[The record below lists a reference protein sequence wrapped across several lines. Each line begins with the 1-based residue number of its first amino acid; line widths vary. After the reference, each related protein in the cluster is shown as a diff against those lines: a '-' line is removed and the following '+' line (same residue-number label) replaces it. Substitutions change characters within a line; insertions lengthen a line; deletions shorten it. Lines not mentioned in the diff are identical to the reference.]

1 MLVFDARHATA
12 LCQDSLPMRAYVIRT
27 NVPPNVRIKKL
38 YVRTNTTVGD
48 ELESYAPA
56 MLMRFSRNQR
66 KAAA

>member
-1 MLVFDARHATA
+1 
-12 LCQDSLPMRAYVIRT
+12 MRAYVIRT

-56 MLMRFSRNQR
+56 MLMRLYSRNQR

>member
-1 MLVFDARHATA
+1 
-12 LCQDSLPMRAYVIRT
+12 MRAYVIRT

-56 MLMRFSRNQR
+56 MLMRFSHNQR

>member
-1 MLVFDARHATA
+1 
-12 LCQDSLPMRAYVIRT
+12 MRAYVIRT

-56 MLMRFSRNQR
+56 MLMRFSRSQR